1 MGHTHS
7 TLPSPEPVNKR
18 SNPNHPITQP
28 PNHQQTNMPANRA
41 SKGPREAS
49 RNSRSST
56 RSKAS
61 GNTGVRAAPNRRQM
75 RRMQANGLSARKP
88 RRPEGAAEQGD
99 VLSPGADNG
108 IQIQAQRMPDK
119 DSWAAKMHSIADL
132 TAIARLKR
140 EEAEAEEASEAS
152 ASE

>member
-1 MGHTHS
+1 MG
-7 TLPSPEPVNKR
+7 
-18 SNPNHPITQP
+18 NHPITQP

-49 RNSRSST
+49 RNSRSNT

-88 RRPEGAAEQGD
+88 RRPEAAEEAGSKGHGAAEQGD

-119 DSWAAKMHSIADL
+119 DSWAAKMHSIA
-132 TAIARLKR
+132 RLKR